1 MVEQALVKNAEEL
14 KPKFQVASK
23 EHHTTKRKV
32 AKYCNTNEFQFSKA
46 ILGDPAKRSQ
56 EIRKA
61 AAEILGIEI

>member
-14 KPKFQVASK
+14 KLKFQIAIK
-23 EHHTTKRKV
+23 KHHTTQRKV

-46 ILGDPAKRSQ
+46 ISGDPAKRSQ